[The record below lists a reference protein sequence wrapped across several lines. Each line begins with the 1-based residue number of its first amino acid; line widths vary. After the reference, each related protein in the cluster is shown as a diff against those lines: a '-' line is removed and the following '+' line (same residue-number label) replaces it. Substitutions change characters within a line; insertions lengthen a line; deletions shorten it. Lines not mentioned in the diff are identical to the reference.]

1 MRIKIREGSSPKEI
15 VFMGEKKGKRY
26 LKDSHDSRSLFAT
39 RNRSDKKEVLLD
51 SRIHINTLL
60 YESAHTKKE
69 KKLLGKKGWICN
81 PSRLERNR

>member
-1 MRIKIREGSSPKEI
+1 MKGVHLKKLFLWGKKKEKDTSKILMIPGHYSQPEI
-15 VFMGEKKGKRY
+15 V
-26 LKDSHDSRSLFAT
+26 
-39 RNRSDKKEVLLD
+39 SDKKEILLD

>member
-39 RNRSDKKEVLLD
+39 RNRK
-51 SRIHINTLL
+51 R
-60 YESAHTKKE
+60 
-69 KKLLGKKGWICN
+69 
-81 PSRLERNR
+81 